1 MECGKTF
8 GGFEYKEHNECM
20 TEVQKYQG
28 KFIERQ
34 REMKQQEKQMNK
46 EKKVEKAAAATS
58 ETKEP
63 EKKVD
68 KKSLRKYLGDNGETF
83 QGWAKTA
90 QAIVKDRDY
99 QMKESK
105 FLKKIIKV
113 YKLSSK
119 FQEMSEEEIAKH
131 TDE

>member
-34 REMKQQEKQMNK
+34 REMKQQEKQKNR
-46 EKKVEKAAAATS
+46 EKKVEK
-58 ETKEP
+58 EVTKEP
-63 EKKVD
+63 EKRVEN
-68 KKSLRKYLGDNGETF
+68 KKTLRRYLGEDGETF
-83 QGWAKTA
+83 QGWAKTT
-90 QAIVKDRDY
+90 QALLKDRDH

-131 TDE
+131 SDE

>member
-34 REMKQQEKQMNK
+34 REMKQQEKQK
-46 EKKVEKAAAATS
+46 SRDKKVEKATT

-63 EKKVD
+63 EKKVE
-68 KKSLRKYLGDNGETF
+68 KKTLRKYLGEDGETF

-90 QAIVKDRDY
+90 QALLKDRDH